1 MTATALALATG
12 ADASTYRPAD
22 ISGEAFIF
30 GGSLWAS
37 LYGLIERG
45 SVRTGQDTMPAPRPT
60 PVRNWFPLVDLPAKP
75 TGYGWISAPVLHAY
89 VAEGDPQD
97 LDETETRRASPSLVA
112 DRSALERATA
122 ESPEASA
129 AVRLGALTGLEKE
142 RLAALLGV
150 SRTTLYAWLEGSR
163 PRGGKRDHLL
173 HVVAVM
179 EDVARRFSGPR
190 EVAAWLLSP
199 SEASGRT
206 PFEVLKER
214 RYDLCRAML
223 ARRRAARPALPRRAP
238 RPAAGT
244 ALREAFERLSSTP
257 SIEDYEDGEEQDD

>member
-1 MTATALALATG
+1 MTATAPALATG

-22 ISGEAFIF
+22 VSGEAFIF
-30 GGSLWAS
+30 DMSLWAS
-37 LYGLIERG
+37 LYGLIQRG
-45 SVRTGQDTMPAPRPT
+45 SLRTGQDTMPAPRPT

-97 LDETETRRASPSLVA
+97 LDETETRSATLSLVC
-112 DRSALERATA
+112 DSSLERAVP

-150 SRTTLYAWLEGSR
+150 SRTTLYAWLDGSR

-179 EDVARRFSGPR
+179 EDVARRFAGPR
-190 EVAAWLLSP
+190 EVAAWLLTP
-199 SEASGRT
+199 SAASGRT
-206 PFEVLKER
+206 PFDVLKER

-223 ARRRAARPALPRRAP
+223 ARRRAARPALPKRAP
-238 RPAAGT
+238 RAATGA
-244 ALREAFERLSSTP
+244 ALRQAFDRLSSAP
-257 SIEDYEDGEEQDD
+257 SVEDYEEGEEQDD